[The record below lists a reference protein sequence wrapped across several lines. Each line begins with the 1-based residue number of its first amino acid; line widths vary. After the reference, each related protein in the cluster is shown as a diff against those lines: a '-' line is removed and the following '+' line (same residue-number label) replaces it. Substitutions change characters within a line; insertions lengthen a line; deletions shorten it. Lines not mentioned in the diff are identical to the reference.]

1 MSSDILKQ
9 KRLRV
14 TPFREKVLS
23 IFLQSK
29 HAISVND
36 IEDVLGEHDR
46 ITLYRTI
53 KSFTKKGVI
62 HEIVMPGDIRKLA
75 LCEPLCDGGVGH
87 QEHNHVH
94 FKCKRCDEVYCIPLD
109 NFPAIA
115 IKNFVIDSVELQ
127 ASGTC
132 DKCDKLGV

>member
-1 MSSDILKQ
+1 MSIDILKQ

-14 TPFREKVLS
+14 TPFREKVLDL
-23 IFLQSK
+23 FLQST

-36 IEDVLGEHDR
+36 IEQAIGEHDR

-53 KSFTKKGVI
+53 KSFTKKGII

-75 LCEPLCDGGVGH
+75 LCEPVCDGGIGH
-87 QEHNHVH
+87 HEHNHVH
-94 FKCKRCDEVYCIPLD
+94 FKCKQCEEISCIPLD
-109 NFPAIA
+109 DFPSIS
-115 IKNFVIDSVELQ
+115 IKNFTIDSVELQ

-132 DKCDKLGV
+132 DKCNKR

>member
-1 MSSDILKQ
+1 MSVDILKQ

-14 TPFREKVLS
+14 TPFRKKVLN
-23 IFLQSK
+23 IFLQNK

-36 IEDVLGEHDR
+36 IEEVLGEHDR

-53 KSFTKKGVI
+53 KSFTKKGII

-75 LCEPLCDGGVGH
+75 LCEPVCDGGIGH
-87 QEHNHVH
+87 HEHNHVH
-94 FKCKRCDEVYCIPLD
+94 FKCKECDEVYCLPLD
-109 NFPAIA
+109 DFPSIS
-115 IKNFVIDSVELQ
+115 IKNFTVDSVELQ

-132 DKCDKLGV
+132 DKCGRT